1 MSCQCCCGS
10 CVETGSVGVIQK
22 FGEFQGL
29 QEPGCTCVC
38 FPFVTVTG
46 CSLAVNQSQCRSDC
60 KTKDNVTVT
69 VVTAVQYRIQKDM
82 VKVAVFDIASPQAQ
96 IAAEVDSVLR
106 STLPTMTLDESYA
119 AKEKMV
125 EEILPSVREAMG
137 RYGYDILNVLITD
150 IQPERSVLDAM
161 NEINASRRQRE
172 AAFEKGEADKLLKIK
187 ASEADAE
194 AKRLA
199 GVGWLQQLPPWT
211 KLSIFLLCQ
220 GLVPALTESNQGM
233 ANMRAAMAQGFQD
246 SMKFMKESGMS
257 EKEAM
262 HMMIMTQYL
271 DTLKE
276 FASLFA
282 NERDRFIGHFS
293 DRPAVVSHEASSHG
307 SIVVPHGP
315 SAVKDLEHQIRE
327 GFLQLEVTIGRDE
340 HGMGNIGIR
349 LEPGFHELVQRRS
362 AKPYTI
368 SELCLPDAVPWMFA
382 SVVYARKGDAK
393 DCEESNLSPVEELT
407 STVIAA
413 LREALGGEKV
423 NEGTNLTADSFYSSQ
438 GRADSA
444 FNDENSQL
452 IGEVLDRYPKAI
464 TMEMETFQL
473 FHLARSCLPKGTMRA
488 AACVVNVAN
497 RPTGEVVGEE
507 ALRLA
512 ESEGGKALMKAEHRV
527 WPDSFI
533 RYWNPK
539 SPVALSLF
547 VVIFKGL
554 F

>member
-199 GVGWLQQLPPWT
+199 GVG
-211 KLSIFLLCQ
+211 
-220 GLVPALTESNQGM
+220 M

-276 FASLFA
+276 FAS
-282 NERDRFIGHFS
+282 
-293 DRPAVVSHEASSHG
+293 SHG

-327 GFLQLEVTIGRDE
+327 GFLSAAPQQQ
-340 HGMGNIGIR
+340 MGGIF
-349 LEPGFHELVQRRS
+349 G
-362 AKPYTI
+362 
-368 SELCLPDAVPWMFA
+368 
-382 SVVYARKGDAK
+382 
-393 DCEESNLSPVEELT
+393 
-407 STVIAA
+407 
-413 LREALGGEKV
+413 
-423 NEGTNLTADSFYSSQ
+423 
-438 GRADSA
+438 
-444 FNDENSQL
+444 
-452 IGEVLDRYPKAI
+452 
-464 TMEMETFQL
+464 
-473 FHLARSCLPKGTMRA
+473 
-488 AACVVNVAN
+488 
-497 RPTGEVVGEE
+497 
-507 ALRLA
+507 
-512 ESEGGKALMKAEHRV
+512 
-527 WPDSFI
+527 
-533 RYWNPK
+533 
-539 SPVALSLF
+539 
-547 VVIFKGL
+547 
-554 F
+554 

>member
-1 MSCQCCCGS
+1 MLS
-10 CVETGSVGVIQK
+10 
-22 FGEFQGL
+22 
-29 QEPGCTCVC
+29 VC

-199 GVGWLQQLPPWT
+199 GVGKPET
-211 KLSIFLLCQ
+211 
-220 GLVPALTESNQGM
+220 
-233 ANMRAAMAQGFQD
+233 RHAA
-246 SMKFMKESGMS
+246 
-257 EKEAM
+257 
-262 HMMIMTQYL
+262 
-271 DTLKE
+271 
-276 FASLFA
+276 
-282 NERDRFIGHFS
+282 
-293 DRPAVVSHEASSHG
+293 
-307 SIVVPHGP
+307 IVVHDKFD
-315 SAVKDLEHQIRE
+315 VKSL
-327 GFLQLEVTIGRDE
+327 LL
-340 HGMGNIGIR
+340 
-349 LEPGFHELVQRRS
+349 
-362 AKPYTI
+362 
-368 SELCLPDAVPWMFA
+368 
-382 SVVYARKGDAK
+382 AK
-393 DCEESNLSPVEELT
+393 D
-407 STVIAA
+407 
-413 LREALGGEKV
+413 
-423 NEGTNLTADSFYSSQ
+423 
-438 GRADSA
+438 
-444 FNDENSQL
+444 
-452 IGEVLDRYPKAI
+452 KAKDFVH
-464 TMEMETFQL
+464 T
-473 FHLARSCLPKGTMRA
+473 GTMRA

>member
-1 MSCQCCCGS
+1 MGLAMMDFFLREARAVVKGPMAVVRLGTCG
-10 CVETGSVGVIQK
+10 C
-22 FGEFQGL
+22 L
-29 QEPGCTCVC
+29 QEHVKVGNVSVADGSALVQRNYSH
-38 FPFVTVTG
+38 FD
-46 CSLAVNQSQCRSDC
+46 SQSPAHAPWPSSCGMG
-60 KTKDNVTVT
+60 DNVTVT

-199 GVGWLQQLPPWT
+199 GVG
-211 KLSIFLLCQ
+211 
-220 GLVPALTESNQGM
+220 M

-276 FASLFA
+276 FAS
-282 NERDRFIGHFS
+282 
-293 DRPAVVSHEASSHG
+293 SHG
-307 SIVVPHGP
+307 SIV
-315 SAVKDLEHQIRE
+315 
-327 GFLQLEVTIGRDE
+327 
-340 HGMGNIGIR
+340 
-349 LEPGFHELVQRRS
+349 

-368 SELCLPDAVPWMFA
+368 SELCLPDA
-382 SVVYARKGDAK
+382 
-393 DCEESNLSPVEELT
+393 ELT

-452 IGEVLDRYPKAI
+452 IGE
-464 TMEMETFQL
+464 
-473 FHLARSCLPKGTMRA
+473 GTMRA

-512 ESEGGKALMKAEHRV
+512 ESEGGKALMKALA
-527 WPDSFI
+527 
-533 RYWNPK
+533 K
-539 SPVALSLF
+539 LQL
-547 VVIFKGL
+547 
-554 F
+554 